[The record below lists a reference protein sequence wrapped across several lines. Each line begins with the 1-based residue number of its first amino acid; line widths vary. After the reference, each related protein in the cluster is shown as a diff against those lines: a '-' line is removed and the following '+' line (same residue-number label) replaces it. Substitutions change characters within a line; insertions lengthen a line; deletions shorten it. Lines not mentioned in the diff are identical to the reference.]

1 MKSNHLLLVLFIMLV
16 YGSSYPVG
24 KLGVD
29 NIPPLLFSALRVG
42 LIFLVFLPFFKFKL
56 PRKEM
61 IKPLVLFSLTMGVGT
76 YVSMYFALERLT
88 IVAPIIIGAQLS
100 IPFGILLSY
109 FFLKDNIS
117 INRII
122 LIIISF
128 LGIIIIAYDPRIID
142 DKIAVILIVTMAFF
156 YALSNML
163 ARVMNEVDTS
173 VMNGWHGLISFVPII
188 LLSFYF
194 EGNPIQLL
202 EGINNVTIFSILH
215 CALIVSSLGHVS
227 MFYLY
232 KFYPVSKVLPFYS
245 LFPIFGIVLTII
257 MFNELLSMYEII
269 GGILVMGSAYLIH
282 KENNKE
288 DANIQK
294 KAVN

>member
-1 MKSNHLLLVLFIMLV
+1 MKSNHLFLVLFIMLV

-117 INRII
+117 INRI
-122 LIIISF
+122 LIY
-128 LGIIIIAYDPRIID
+128 L
-142 DKIAVILIVTMAFF
+142 T
-156 YALSNML
+156 
-163 ARVMNEVDTS
+163 
-173 VMNGWHGLISFVPII
+173 
-188 LLSFYF
+188 
-194 EGNPIQLL
+194 
-202 EGINNVTIFSILH
+202 LH
-215 CALIVSSLGHVS
+215 
-227 MFYLY
+227 
-232 KFYPVSKVLPFYS
+232 SKKNF
-245 LFPIFGIVLTII
+245 T
-257 MFNELLSMYEII
+257 
-269 GGILVMGSAYLIH
+269 
-282 KENNKE
+282 
-288 DANIQK
+288 D
-294 KAVN
+294 

>member
-1 MKSNHLLLVLFIMLV
+1 MKSNHLFLVLFIMLV

-122 LIIISF
+122 LIIIT
-128 LGIIIIAYDPRIID
+128 L
-142 DKIAVILIVTMAFF
+142 KEKVT
-156 YALSNML
+156 LLREWQSQIQKN
-163 ARVMNEVDTS
+163 
-173 VMNGWHGLISFVPII
+173 I
-188 LLSFYF
+188 LLNILKV
-194 EGNPIQLL
+194 GNR
-202 EGINNVTIFSILH
+202 
-215 CALIVSSLGHVS
+215 CLG
-227 MFYLY
+227 F
-232 KFYPVSKVLPFYS
+232 
-245 LFPIFGIVLTII
+245 
-257 MFNELLSMYEII
+257 
-269 GGILVMGSAYLIH
+269 
-282 KENNKE
+282 
-288 DANIQK
+288 
-294 KAVN
+294 

>member
-1 MKSNHLLLVLFIMLV
+1 MKSNHLFLVLFIMLV

-61 IKPLVLFSLTMGVGT
+61 IRPLVLFSLTMGVGT

-173 VMNGWHGLISFVPII
+173 VMNGWHGLISC
-188 LLSFYF
+188 LLYTSPSPRDP
-194 EGNPIQLL
+194 E
-202 EGINNVTIFSILH
+202 
-215 CALIVSSLGHVS
+215 
-227 MFYLY
+227 
-232 KFYPVSKVLPFYS
+232 
-245 LFPIFGIVLTII
+245 
-257 MFNELLSMYEII
+257 
-269 GGILVMGSAYLIH
+269 
-282 KENNKE
+282 
-288 DANIQK
+288 
-294 KAVN
+294 